1 MTTSKRLCKRPVSF
15 QLRPNIRLQTDVP
28 KSDAFCKSKNARL
41 FDTPLKCGV
50 GRPVKRRR
58 FLTCLVLIGTGM
70 IGILLVMPQ
79 PRVLFTLATLP
90 APTSLPVPVRGV
102 PPKALAD
109 TWGAPRSGGRRH
121 KGIDIFAKRGTE
133 IIAPVSGVVLD
144 IGRNRLGG
152 NIVKIL
158 GPGPQVHY
166 FAHLE
171 RFGLSESAVLFA
183 AARSSAT
190 SATPATPGAHYPSS
204 LRYLCASPSRHQSLQ
219 PPYEPFVIG
228 RLAHP
233 PLGFEL

>member
-1 MTTSKRLCKRPVSF
+1 
-15 QLRPNIRLQTDVP
+15 
-28 KSDAFCKSKNARL
+28 
-41 FDTPLKCGV
+41 
-50 GRPVKRRR
+50 
-58 FLTCLVLIGTGM
+58 M

-79 PRVLFTLATLP
+79 PRLLFTLATLP

-152 NIVKIL
+152 NVVKIL

-171 RFGLSESAVLFA
+171 RFGPLRKRGLVRRGEVVGYVGDTGN
-183 AARSSAT
+183 ARG
-190 SATPATPGAHYPSS
+190 TPPPSS
-204 LRYLCASPSRHQSLQ
+204 LRYLRASRSRHQSLQ
-219 PPYEPFVIG
+219 PPYEPLVIG
-228 RLAHP
+228 RLAHS